1 MPYGDPSDINPPPQQ
16 PPATGSNEPPPGW
29 NAAQAAQQP
38 GQQGSHGAD
47 REGEGSEQTNAQPPA
62 TTNTGNIAAGTETQ
76 QQNLLYQWSHPV
88 QGPDMP
94 TPTVFR
100 NGRTEH
106 SDVVVE
112 GVIVQRAFF
121 SNPPSEAGGD
131 RAAGDD
137 EQCIE
142 SPSSEVLRNLIRQHH
157 FDFH

>member
-1 MPYGDPSDINPPPQQ
+1 MPYGDPSDINPPQATQQ
-16 PPATGSNEPPPGW
+16 PPAAGSNEPPPGW
-29 NAAQAAQQP
+29 NAAQQP

-47 REGEGSEQTNAQPPA
+47 REGEGSEQTNAQAPA
-62 TTNTGNIAAGTETQ
+62 ATNAGNVAASTETQ

-100 NGRTEH
+100 NGCTEH
-106 SDVVVE
+106 SGVVVE

-131 RAAGDD
+131 LGAGDD
-137 EQCIE
+137 EQCID
-142 SPSSEVLRNLIRQHH
+142 SPSSEALRDLIRQQH